1 MRPYPV
7 FQAVGCRWSAV
18 FRCRTPG
25 RWSQTWG
32 SQRTGAGR
40 SAAVEPWPSLW
51 TSGRS
56 ADLRRN
62 SLKTKTRWV
71 QSAGRQTRIL
81 LFHVVETSSQL
92 TLTSHSSYLQLHQ
105 LTLVLFFFLNSQQQ
119 TDPDTKRL
127 VYSDAFTVLDKAGF
141 QRQQC
146 DELNHKH
153 LSLFDF
159 QKSCEVYLQ
168 TY

>member
-62 SLKTKTRWV
+62 SLKTKTRWA

-81 LFHVVETSSQL
+81 LFHEVETSSQL
-92 TLTSHSSYLQLHQ
+92 TLRSHSSYLQLHQ

-119 TDPDTKRL
+119 TDPETKRL
-127 VYSDAFTVLDKAGF
+127 VYSDAFTVLDKVGF

-153 LSLFDF
+153 LSLFDV
-159 QKSCEVYLQ
+159 QKSCEIYLQ